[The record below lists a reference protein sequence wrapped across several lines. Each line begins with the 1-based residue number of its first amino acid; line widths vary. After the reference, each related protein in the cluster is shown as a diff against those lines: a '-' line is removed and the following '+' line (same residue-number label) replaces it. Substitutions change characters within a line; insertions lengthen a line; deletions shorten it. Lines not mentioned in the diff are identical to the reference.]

1 MTIQTK
7 TAKCF
12 PIGLYEM
19 RHQRLQ
25 LRTCGFHCLIFPL
38 SYFFCPYFSSSCSY
52 SWWCVVMAL
61 CLPLPPPHCLPES
74 LMHFLIYLFCVCGG
88 GGWSAAGWDDSR
100 ACFSL
105 WIYYLCSGPF
115 KSTQSGPGASCG
127 EFILT
132 HRLLLPTQQPQ
143 LNPSKPAASTCLTPL
158 MRCLWRFDL
167 KVWRFCTCWPACSLL
182 SFSSHILALL
192 HNSMAFHP

>member
-1 MTIQTK
+1 MFSDRIIWNETSKI
-7 TAKCF
+7 A
-12 PIGLYEM
+12 IENM
-19 RHQRLQ
+19 RVSLFNFSS
-25 LRTCGFHCLIFPL
+25 LLFLLSLFLIFML
-38 SYFFCPYFSSSCSY
+38 LLM
-52 SWWCVVMAL
+52 VM
-61 CLPLPPPHCLPES
+61 CCHGSVSPPPSTSLPARIINAFS
-74 LMHFLIYLFCVCGG
+74 DLFILCVWG